1 MGVTLCF
8 TNSKILLWTL
18 IWVYD
23 YAHEYHIC
31 NMLII
36 TVTIIISFTGCSP
49 VSSIIIVTK
58 EVFHCF
64 YASTL

>member
-1 MGVTLCF
+1 M
-8 TNSKILLWTL
+8 
-18 IWVYD
+18 VYD